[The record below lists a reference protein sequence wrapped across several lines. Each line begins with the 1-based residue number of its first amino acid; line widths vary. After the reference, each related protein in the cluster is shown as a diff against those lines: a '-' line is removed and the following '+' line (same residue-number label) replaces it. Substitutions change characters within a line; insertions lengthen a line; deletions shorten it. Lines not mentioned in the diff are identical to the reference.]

1 MFSETITGINGNEF
15 ILSYKRISYVTLG
28 TLLKFSG
35 VTGSDDGRRK
45 KEAQGIKKPAT
56 LFS

>member
-1 MFSETITGINGNEF
+1 M
-15 ILSYKRISYVTLG
+15 TLG

-35 VTGSDDGRRK
+35 ATDSDDGGRI
-45 KEAQGIKKPAT
+45 KEAQGIKKSAT

>member
-1 MFSETITGINGNEF
+1 MTGINGNGF
-15 ILSYKRISYVTLG
+15 TLSYKRISYVTLV

-35 VTGSDDGRRK
+35 VTGSDDGIWK